1 MVDQLGSYKFKVIS
15 SDRKIKFSSI
25 MSFNKGKIAANYYS
39 VLKQFYDEIVKKQS
53 EKIVIIKK

>member
-1 MVDQLGSYKFKVIS
+1 
-15 SDRKIKFSSI
+15 